1 MPIISATTEARHEG
15 YFRREWRLAVERT
28 LDMADDHV
36 FLLPV
41 VIDTTAEAGARVPD
55 KFRAVQ
61 WLRVPDGRATPA
73 LEAVC
78 RRLVSGGA
86 GTRPP
91 TGEPPRRNEGTSP
104 ARGPQRRSA
113 EMPVFPRE
121 EPGQRVRFWF
131 QVAGWALQSAWVGF
145 GRFPKW

>member
-1 MPIISATTEARHEG
+1 MPVISAHTEARHEG

-41 VIDTTAEAGARVPD
+41 VIDATAEAGARVPE

-78 RRLVSGGA
+78 RRLVSGDTGK
-86 GTRPP
+86 RPP
-91 TGEPPRRNEGTSP
+91 APPASRRGPEPSSRRAPPRGGAELP
-104 ARGPQRRSA
+104 A
-113 EMPVFPRE
+113 FPRE
-121 EPGQRVRFWF
+121 EPGQRIR
-131 QVAGWALQSAWVGF
+131 
-145 GRFPKW
+145 